1 MENHSRGQIMY
12 FIVNGYD
19 HTDENA
25 LARRMEA
32 REEHM
37 KGVKAF
43 HASKNFLFAAA
54 MLNEQ
59 GNMCG
64 STLMVDFEDRVAL
77 DKWLEEEAYV
87 IGNVWERVEVVE
99 CKIPPM
105 FLEGK

>member
-1 MENHSRGQIMY
+1 MY

-25 LARRMEA
+25 LNRRMEV

-37 KGVKAF
+37 KGVEAL
-43 HASKNFLFAAA
+43 HQSKNFLFAAA
-54 MLNEQ
+54 MLNDA

-64 STLMVDFEDRVAL
+64 STMIVDFENRAAL
-77 DKWLEEEAYV
+77 DKWLEEESYV
-87 IGNVWERVEVVE
+87 KGNVWERVEVIE

-105 FLEGK
+105 FLKE